1 MIIIDTVNPK
11 SNWSFIMGMR
21 FVKKKFTLPILGWV
35 LTKEALDS
43 LPSKNVRYVR
53 VNPVYEEEALG
64 AYLCGLLS
72 TLFDR
77 EVDLVVG
84 DDPSKYTFI
93 PASKYPTPYAVGK
106 VGDLYGNDGVDRY
119 LWYLR
124 RKVNKIFHK
133 GRNEQ

>member
-1 MIIIDTVNPK
+1 MIIIDTVNPS

-21 FVKKKFTLPILGWV
+21 FVKRRLTLPIIGWV
-35 LTKEALDS
+35 LTKEALKS

-53 VNPVYEEEALG
+53 VNPNYEDERLG

-72 TLFDR
+72 TLYDR
-77 EVDLVVG
+77 EVDMVVG
-84 DDPSKYTFI
+84 DNPSKYTFI

-106 VGDLYGNDGVDRY
+106 VGDLFGNDGVDGY

-124 RKVNKIFHK
+124 RRVYKVFREN
-133 GRNEQ
+133 RNI

>member
-1 MIIIDTVNPK
+1 MVIIDTVNPE
-11 SNWSFIMGMR
+11 SNWSLIMGMR
-21 FVKKKFTLPILGWV
+21 FVKRKLTLPILGWA
-35 LTKEALDS
+35 LIKESLAS

-84 DDPSKYTFI
+84 DNPSKYTFI
-93 PASKYPTPYAVGK
+93 PASKYLTPYAVGK
-106 VGDLYGNDGVDRY
+106 VGDLYGNDSVDRY

-124 RKVNKIFHK
+124 RKVYRIFRNK
-133 GRNEQ
+133 RNEQ